1 MVSKSRVW
9 PLLSLALLAIP
20 ASLRA
25 QSAPAHDAP
34 PADVRARYTINAN
47 WKFSYGESN
56 LAWSPTVSDAAW
68 ESVSIPH
75 SWNAHDVADDAPGYS
90 RGIGWYRKELRLDSA
105 MAGKRIFL
113 YFEGAN
119 QVADVYVN
127 GAFVGEHKGG
137 YTGFAFDISD
147 KVKFGDK
154 GNANLIAVK
163 VDNSQN
169 PFIPPLSVGYALYG
183 GIYRDV
189 WVVATN
195 RVHFAVTDAASS
207 GVAISSP
214 HVSTDSGDVR
224 VTGTIVNGSS
234 ASAQLHV
241 VSTVVDRNGARVGE
255 ATSDVVAQPG
265 KDVAFAQ
272 AVPAIRRPHL
282 WSPDDPYLYR
292 VYTAVYEGDSLR
304 DRIENPLGFRWF
316 SFDPNHGFSLN
327 GEKLQL
333 RGTTRH
339 QDFEGIGSAL
349 SNEQHVR
356 DMQLIKEMGANFVRL
371 AHYPQDPAVLDAAD
385 RLGLLIWEEIPV
397 VNYITVSPEFTQN
410 AHEMMREMIRQHRNH
425 PAVIAWGL
433 MNEVFLWSPEGARI
447 GKQTDTTYMRHVRDF
462 ALGLDSLVHREDSS
476 RYIAMAMHASGDYDR
491 AGLASIPQ
499 VLGLNL
505 YSGWYGG
512 TFSGFGTALD
522 KRHATAPQQNI
533 FVSEYG
539 AGEDERLNSL
549 EPERFDF
556 SSNWQRLFH
565 EAHLRQI
572 AARPWLAGT
581 AIWNEFDFSQP
592 ETGGSMP
599 YVNNK
604 GMATWDRK
612 PKDVFYLYK
621 ANWNPEPMVRIA
633 SRSWTHRTGTN
644 PSAPYG
650 KGPAPVTQPVE
661 VYSNLGRVELLLNG
675 RSLGAKVPDDVRSAT
690 WQVPFVQ
697 GENVIEA
704 RGTRNGRTYTDRLAI
719 QFTYRP
725 PKLDD
730 PSVPFHELAIN
741 VGSRAQFTDGNVVWE
756 GDQPYQPGSFGYVG
770 GDAKMFDKDLPIRS
784 TSQTPL
790 YFTYRSGI
798 DAYRVD
804 VPNGDYEVQLLFA
817 EPFALAPGERVFRVA
832 INGKTVVPRL
842 DLAEQDGVAYA
853 TPMTFSTSVQ
863 DGKGLSITF
872 QSIHGAPILNAIRVT
887 RR

>member
-1 MVSKSRVW
+1 MVNKLRIHAL
-9 PLLSLALLAIP
+9 LLSCVMASSAL
-20 ASLRA
+20 LRA
-25 QSAPAHDAP
+25 QSAPAHDGL
-34 PADVRARYTINAN
+34 PADVRARYTVNDN
-47 WKFSYGESN
+47 WKFSYGEIN
-56 LAWSPTVSDAAW
+56 LAWSPSVSDASW

-75 SWNAHDVADDAPGYS
+75 TWNAHDVVDDVPGYA

-105 MAGKRIFL
+105 LAGKRIFL

-119 QVADVYVN
+119 QVADLYVN

-137 YTGFAFDISD
+137 YTAFAFDITSR
-147 KVKFGDK
+147 VKFDGK
-154 GNANLIAVK
+154 QNANLIAVK

-189 WVVATN
+189 WVIATN
-195 RVHFAVTDAASS
+195 PVHLAVTDHASS
-207 GVAISSP
+207 GVAISTP
-214 HVSTDSGDVR
+214 HVSSDSGDVR
-224 VTGTIVNGSS
+224 VAGTVANDSS
-234 ASAQLHV
+234 GRVQLRV
-241 VSTVVDRNGARVGE
+241 VSSVVDRNGARVAE
-255 ATSDVVAQPG
+255 VSSTVVAQPG
-265 KDVAFAQ
+265 EDVGFTQ
-272 AVPAIRRPHL
+272 TVPVIRHPHL

-292 VYTAVYEGDSLR
+292 VYTAVYEDDALR

-327 GEKLQL
+327 GKKLQL

-339 QDFEGIGSAL
+339 QDLEGIGSAL
-349 SNEQHVR
+349 SNAQHER
-356 DMQLIKEMGANFVRL
+356 DMELIKEMGANFVRL

-397 VNYITVSPEFTQN
+397 VNYITVAPEFTQN

-447 GKQTDTTYMRHVRDF
+447 GKQTDTTYMRHVHDF
-462 ALGLDSLVHREDSS
+462 AAGLDSLVHREDSS
-476 RYIAMAMHASGDYDR
+476 RYIAMAMHASADYDR
-491 AGLASIPQ
+491 AGIASIPQ
-499 VLGLNL
+499 VIGLNL

-512 TFSGFGTALD
+512 TFAGFGTALD
-522 KRHATAPQQNI
+522 NRHAREPKQNI

-539 AGEDERLNSL
+539 AGEDERINSL

-604 GMATWDRK
+604 GMLTWDRK

-644 PSAPYG
+644 ASAPYA
-650 KGPAPVTQPVE
+650 KGPVPVMQPVE
-661 VYSNLGRVELLLNG
+661 VYSNLDRVELLLNG
-675 RSLGAKVPDDVRSAT
+675 RSLGAKSPDDVRSAT
-690 WQVPFVQ
+690 WQVPFTQ

-704 RGTRNGRTYTDRLAI
+704 RGKKNGRTYTDRLDI
-719 QFTYRP
+719 EFTYRP
-725 PKLDD
+725 PRLDD
-730 PSVPFHELAIN
+730 PSVPFHELAVD

-756 GDQPYQPGSFGYVG
+756 GDQPYLPGSFGYVG
-770 GDAKMFDKDLPIRS
+770 GDAKMFDKDLPITS
-784 TSQTPL
+784 TSQVPL

-798 DAYRVD
+798 GGYRID
-804 VPNGDYEVQLLFA
+804 VPNGDYEVEMLFA
-817 EPFALAPGERVFRVA
+817 EPLALAPGERVFQVA
-832 INGKTVVPRL
+832 INGRTVVPRL
-842 DLAEQDGVAYA
+842 DLAAQGRIASA
-853 TPMTFSTSVQ
+853 TPMTFNASVA

-872 QSIHGAPILNAIRVT
+872 QSIHGEPILNAIRVT